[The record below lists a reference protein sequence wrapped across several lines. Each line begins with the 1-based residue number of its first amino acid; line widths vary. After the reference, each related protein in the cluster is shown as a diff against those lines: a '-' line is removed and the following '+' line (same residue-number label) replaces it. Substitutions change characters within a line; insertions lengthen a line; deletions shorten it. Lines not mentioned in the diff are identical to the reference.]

1 MPRILPA
8 LIFLATLQ
16 AALCPAVAMTATQ
29 LGDEIQRVSLDPTEC
44 YRVIDVN
51 FTKEDIKVYL
61 ASGYLIFTKPVE
73 GARLGAFFVATADG
87 GDADILLLP
96 PTRSERASLA
106 TFTKSPNLDEHFK
119 SAALVFTDGTGE
131 ELLAQLQANAA
142 AKKSPEMGGIIDEHW
157 GGVLR
162 NLMASFETRLVY
174 DMISADRAT
183 GIFYL
188 AVSGDELNNFDVLY
202 DPTAQDQIVVGK
214 LDDRN
219 NRTIFNT
226 WTAFSARSFRAG
238 KAPRGAHY
246 NFDHMRI
253 EATIQPDLT
262 MQAVTRG
269 TLTFDQSRPRTVVP
283 FSLSPNMRVTG
294 ASIDGQAVEIFDRDS
309 LRSNLIQSS
318 EDRQFL
324 LVATHPLDPGAPHE
338 IEIHHEGAVIRDAGN
353 QVYYVGSRGTWYPRG
368 GAGLSDYDLT
378 FRYPKGLTVAVTG
391 SQVNDRIEGDWRIT
405 HVKTE
410 TPVRFAGF
418 NLGNFQSV
426 VREHNGYRIEMYA
439 NHQLEAA
446 LQPKTVVAVEP
457 PEESP
462 FRRIRPR
469 PGNPLSAP
477 RIQGPPDPAA
487 RMAQLT
493 NTLESTLDFM
503 TEEFG
508 PSPIRDL
515 AVTPIP
521 GGFGQGFPGLVY
533 LSTLAYLD
541 PAQLPP
547 GLRERSEQ
555 TFYTELLETHEVAH
569 QWWGNLV
576 VPVSDRDNWLIEAL
590 ANYSALLLLER
601 KKGIKAVD
609 EVLDQ
614 YRNHLLSKTPDG
626 RTLESAGPI
635 VWGYRLESS
644 LAPDAWRVVTYE
656 KGTWIVHMLRRRLGD
671 EKFIALLREVANRHH
686 SISTEDFREL
696 ARHFAPPTPD
706 PDLKTFFDNWVY
718 GTGIPSVK
726 LTYAWRA
733 GRLSGSLVGR
743 DVDDAFTAYVPV
755 EVQAR
760 SGNKLYWLAA
770 GSDPV
775 AFSIPLKTPPA
786 RVALLAN
793 DSLMTISK

>member
-8 LIFLATLQ
+8 LVFLATLL
-16 AALCPAVAMTATQ
+16 ATLRPAIAMTAAQ
-29 LGDEIQRVSLDPTEC
+29 LGDEIQRVSLDPAEC
-44 YRVIDVN
+44 YRVIDLN
-51 FTKEDIKVYL
+51 FIKEDVKVYL
-61 ASGYLIFTKPVE
+61 AAGYLIFTKPVE
-73 GARLGAFFVATADG
+73 GVRVGAFFVASADG
-87 GDADILLLP
+87 GDADVVLLP

-119 SAALVFTDGTGE
+119 SAAFVFTDGTGD
-131 ELLAQLQANAA
+131 ELLAQLQGSAS
-142 AKKSPEMGGIIDEHW
+142 AKKSPEMGGLINEHW
-157 GGVLR
+157 SGVLS
-162 NLMASFETRLVY
+162 NLMSSFETRLVY
-174 DMISADRAT
+174 DLMSAQRRT
-183 GIFYL
+183 GMFYL

-226 WTAFSARSFRAG
+226 WTAFSARSFRGG

-246 NFDHMRI
+246 NLDHIRI

-262 MQAVTRG
+262 MRAVTRG
-269 TLTFDQSRPRTVVP
+269 TLTFDQSQARKVLP
-283 FSLSPNMRVTG
+283 FSLTPSMHVTA
-294 ASIDGQAVEIFDRDS
+294 ASIDGQPAEIFDRDS

-324 LVATHPLDPGAPHE
+324 LISAHAIDPGVPHE
-338 IEIHHEGAVIRDAGN
+338 VEIHHEGAVIRDAGN
-353 QVYYVGSRGTWYPRG
+353 QVYYVGSRGTWYPRVG
-368 GAGLSDYDLT
+368 GGLSEYDLT
-378 FRYPKGLTVAVTG
+378 FRYPKSLTVAATG
-391 SQVNDRIEGDWRIT
+391 SQVDDRTEGDWRIT

-426 VREHNGYRIEMYA
+426 VREHNGYRIELYA
-439 NHQLEAA
+439 NHQLETALEPKAVPPPMPAA
-446 LQPKTVVAVEP
+446 EN
-457 PEESP
+457 P
-462 FRRIRPR
+462 FRRVRPR
-469 PGNPLSAP
+469 RDPVTASH
-477 RIQGPPDPAA
+477 IEDPPDPAA
-487 RMAQLT
+487 RMAELT
-493 NTLESTLDFM
+493 NTLQDTLDFM

-508 PSPIRDL
+508 PSPIHNL

-547 GLRERSEQ
+547 RLRERSEQ
-555 TFYTELLETHEVAH
+555 TFYSELLETHEVAH

-576 VPVSDRDNWLIEAL
+576 VPVSDRDDWLIEAL

-601 KKGIKAVD
+601 KKGVRAVD

-614 YRNHLLSKTPDG
+614 YRNHLLTRSVNG

-656 KGTWIVHMLRRRLGD
+656 KGTWIIHMLRRRLGD

-686 SISTEDFREL
+686 SLSTEDFRDL
-696 ARHFAPPTPD
+696 ARQFAPSTPD
-706 PDLKTFFDNWVY
+706 PDLKIFFDNWVY
-718 GTGIPSVK
+718 GTGIPAVK

-733 GRLSGSLVGR
+733 GKLSGSLVGR
-743 DVDDAFTAYVPV
+743 DVDDAFIAYVPV
-755 EVQAR
+755 EVQER
-760 SGNKLYWLAA
+760 RGSKVYWLAA
-770 GSDPV
+770 GTDPV
-775 AFSIPLKTPPA
+775 AFSIPLKNAPA
-786 RVALLAN
+786 KVALLTG
-793 DSLMTISK
+793 DSLMTIAK